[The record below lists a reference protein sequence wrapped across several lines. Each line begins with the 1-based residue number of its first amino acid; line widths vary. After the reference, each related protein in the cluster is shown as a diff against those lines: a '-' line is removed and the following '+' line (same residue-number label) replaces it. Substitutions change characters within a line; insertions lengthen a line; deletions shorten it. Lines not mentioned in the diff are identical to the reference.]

1 MLRAAALSL
10 AVSASLAHAADWQVT
25 GRVSHTADDDADVF
39 SGRPVLVQHVSATC
53 VPPPGAG
60 APKYSTDG
68 VQTLFAA
75 APDEEYPIG
84 GGLGPVVAADSL
96 NVDVVTTTAVLG
108 AKVFP
113 RVRLTCGAGLAGG
126 ATPLTVEGPAI
137 TTAPYIHP
145 GTLLATPVPAHAAD
159 GLDWDQ
165 ASASDFPVGVP
176 VRLRGILEAQPRG
189 AETVTVHLE
198 GPGISASR
206 TYRDDPTAAPADRAT
221 VVSRAFWDDEGFVVT
236 ASAPG
241 EVRLWAEYE
250 GLSSEVRTFRAVAVR
265 ASPLSEVPPARGC
278 SAAPG
283 ADVLALAAL
292 LLLLSRQRAV
302 LAPSPRKD
310 TTP

>member
-1 MLRAAALSL
+1 MRHAVLSSLLLLAPAAP
-10 AVSASLAHAADWQVT
+10 AADWQLS
-25 GRVSHTADDDADVF
+25 GSVSHSADGVPDVF
-39 SGRPVLVQHVSATC
+39 SGRPVLVQHVTATC
-53 VPPPGAG
+53 VPPPNTGTPA
-60 APKYSTDG
+60 YSTDG
-68 VQTLFAA
+68 VQTRFAA
-75 APDEEYPIG
+75 APDEAYPVG
-84 GGLGPVVAADSL
+84 GGLGVVVAAETLD
-96 NVDVVTTTAVLG
+96 VDVVTTTAVLG

-113 RVRLTCGAGLAGG
+113 RMRLMCGAGLAGG
-126 ATPLTVEGPAI
+126 ATPITVEGSAL
-137 TTAPYIHP
+137 TTAPFIHP
-145 GTLLATPVPAHAAD
+145 GTLLATPVPANAAD

-165 ASASDFPVGVP
+165 AAASDFPVGVP

-206 TYRDDPTAAPADRAT
+206 TYRDDPSAAPAERAT
-221 VVSRAFWDDEGFVVT
+221 AVSRAFWDDEGFVVT

-250 GLSSEVRTFRAVAVR
+250 GLTSEVRTFRAVAVR
-265 ASPLSEVPPARGC
+265 TSPISDVPPARGC
-278 SAAPG
+278 AAAPG
-283 ADVLALAAL
+283 ADALALTAL

>member
-1 MLRAAALSL
+1 MRHAVLSSLLLL
-10 AVSASLAHAADWQVT
+10 APVAHAADWQLS
-25 GRVSHTADDDADVF
+25 GSVSHTADGELDVF
-39 SGRPVLVQHVSATC
+39 SERPVLVQHVRASC
-53 VPPPGAG
+53 VPPPGSSS
-60 APKYSTDG
+60 PRYSTDG

-96 NVDVVTTTAVLG
+96 NVDVPTTTAVLG

-113 RVRLTCGAGLAGG
+113 RMRLSCGAGLAGG
-126 ATPLTVEGPAI
+126 ATPITVEGPAI
-137 TTAPYIHP
+137 TTAPYLHP
-145 GTLLATPVPAHAAD
+145 GTVLATPVPANAAD

-165 ASASDFPVGVP
+165 AAASDFPVGVP

-206 TYRDDPTAAPADRAT
+206 TYRDDPAAALADRAT

-265 ASPLSEVPPARGC
+265 PSPVSELPPARGC

-292 LLLLSRQRAV
+292 LLLLARQRAV
-302 LAPSPRKD
+302 LAASPRKD
-310 TTP
+310 TR

>member
-1 MLRAAALSL
+1 MRRAVLSSLLLL
-10 AVSASLAHAADWQVT
+10 APLAHAHDWQLS
-25 GRVSHTADDDADVF
+25 GSVSHTSDGELDVF
-39 SGRPVLVQHVSATC
+39 SGRPVLVQHVTATC
-53 VPPPGAG
+53 VPPPNAG
-60 APKYSTDG
+60 APEYSTDG
-68 VQTLFAA
+68 IQTLFAA
-75 APDEEYPIG
+75 APDEEYPVG
-84 GGLGPVVAADSL
+84 GGLGPVVAADTL
-96 NVDVVTTTAVLG
+96 NVDVITTTAVLG

-113 RVRLTCGAGLAGG
+113 RMRLMCGAGLAGG
-126 ATPLTVEGPAI
+126 APPITVEGSVL
-137 TTAPYIHP
+137 TTAPFIHP
-145 GTLLATPVPAHAAD
+145 GTLLATPVPANAAD
-159 GLDWDQ
+159 GLDWEQ
-165 ASASDFPVGVP
+165 AAASDFPVGVP

-206 TYRDDPTAAPADRAT
+206 VYRDDPTAAPAERAT
-221 VVSRAFWDDEGFVVT
+221 VVGRAFWDDEGFVVT

-265 ASPLSEVPPARGC
+265 GGPVTELPPARGC

-302 LAPSPRKD
+302 LTPHPRKD
-310 TTP
+310 TR